1 MDMLLCTQFLLILEV
16 SFNTFLVHRSYS
28 EGCSTDSSQEDS
40 SYKWTQHLNGC
51 TTTAQ
56 QNGVSTDAELGDRS
70 LKRVGSSLDQGTGT
84 SPYSNEMDTHF
95 WIPPEPE
102 HFEDDIEGSI
112 ATYDDDDDDE
122 CGDGMTWSKSSS
134 LSSFGEEGSGSQKL
148 KEDKQKAM
156 EEVMNGRFKSLVDQ
170 LLKSVG
176 VVSLGKGGDNYVD
189 VVTSLSWEAA
199 AFVKPDAAVGK
210 GMDPDGYVKIKCVA
224 SGSPGQR

>member
-1 MDMLLCTQFLLILEV
+1 MLILEV

-51 TTTAQ
+51 NTTAQ
-56 QNGVSTDAELGDRS
+56 QNGVSTDAELGDLS

-102 HFEDDIEGSI
+102 HFEDDIEDSI
-112 ATYDDDDDDE
+112 TSYDDDDDE
-122 CGDGMTWSKSSS
+122 CGDGMTWSKSTS

-176 VVSLGKGGDNYVD
+176 VVSLGKDGDNWVD
-189 VVTSLSWEAA
+189 IVTSLSWEAA
-199 AFVKPDAAVGK
+199 TFVKPDAAVGK
-210 GMDPDGYVKIKCVA
+210 AMDPDGYVKIKCVA
-224 SGSPGQR
+224 AGSPGQR